1 MLQDF
6 KPLLQDLILL
16 LVLSNNPG
24 EQQLSLPELL
34 KLAELLMQDRR
45 EIGPSVQNSIR
56 SSMWISIRSRFKQL
70 LNPGRYFIKVQGM
83 FLCRGQWNVSRPD
96 NFLKYLF
103 HILNYSC
110 FFRFFKSPRKCDK
123 KALLIAT
130 NLSNLTSICCVYKE
144 KIVKNDPHRR
154 TQRPYK
160 FGKIQ

>member
-1 MLQDF
+1 MRALGPFPSTSVGALGLFTFLPQSTVHNLRIYEQGVSVYRSLLEASDCSKESNVQELLISPMLQDF

-45 EIGPSVQNSIR
+45 KRVPSVQNSIR

-70 LNPGRYFIKVQGM
+70 LNPGRGFSRYFIKVQDM

-96 NFLKYLF
+96 NF
-103 HILNYSC
+103 
-110 FFRFFKSPRKCDK
+110 
-123 KALLIAT
+123 
-130 NLSNLTSICCVYKE
+130 
-144 KIVKNDPHRR
+144 
-154 TQRPYK
+154 
-160 FGKIQ
+160 